1 MLKMNNDS
9 HNKTIWVVSL
19 PQELLTHLLTN
30 CTRNIEVSP
39 LFYHF
44 MNQPSTSHSFT
55 LPAIIAGLT
64 LSNKLFVKEMLRCK
78 I

>member
-30 CTRNIEVSP
+30 CTRSIEVSP

-44 MNQPSTSHSFT
+44 MNQPSMSHPFP

-64 LSNKLFVKEMLRCK
+64 LSNKLFVKENAKM
-78 I
+78 